1 MKAEAAAVRERD
13 RDPGSETHQSFLVWN
28 GFFWAKVAAVL
39 CLASLVAYVWH
50 SPLPGPGGGTWLGYT
65 TGTIGALLILW
76 LTWFGWRKRSYSTA
90 SRVQPYLSAHVYLGL
105 SLVVVATLHTGFHFG
120 WDVHT
125 LAYALMMLVIL
136 SGLFGIYAYTRY
148 PRLMTDNRRGATT
161 LQMMRRLATLDGEM
175 RQVAMRLTDEIAGV
189 VAGASQSTNVGG
201 SVWRQLSGRD
211 KRCATAAA
219 LRRVGPMVKQLDNAY
234 EADARTLMVL
244 LQQKQDL
251 LRRLRRDVQF
261 KAMMDV
267 WLYVHVPITFALI
280 AALLAHVIAV
290 FFYF

>member
-13 RDPGSETHQSFLVWN
+13 RNPGSETHQSFLVWN
-28 GFFWAKVAAVL
+28 GLLWAKVAAIL

-76 LTWFGWRKRSYSTA
+76 LTWFGWRKRSYNTA
-90 SRVQPYLSAHVYLGL
+90 SRVQAYLSAHVYLGL
-105 SLVVVATLHTGFHFG
+105 SLIVVATLHTGFHFG

-148 PRLMTDNRRGATT
+148 PRLMTENRRGATT
-161 LQMMRRLATLDGEM
+161 AQMMRRLATLDGEM

-189 VAGASQSTNVGG
+189 VAGASQTTNVGG
-201 SVWRQLSGRD
+201 GVWRQLSGRD
-211 KRCATAAA
+211 PRCGTAVA
-219 LRRVGPMVKQLDNAY
+219 LRRVDAMVRQLDTSY

-251 LRRLRRDVQF
+251 LHRLRRDIQF

-267 WLYVHVPITFALI
+267 WLYVHVPITFSLI
-280 AALLAHVIAV
+280 AAMLAHVIAV